1 MEKKYKTSNLTRGRW
16 GEEKAADF
24 LASKGLQIIDRN
36 FSTKIGEL
44 DIVAYDG
51 TCLIFAEVKTRTR
64 TDKGLPGQ
72 FVSKSKMRRIALTAE
87 IFRKTHPEL
96 YKYQPRFDIV
106 EVLGLDSG
114 IYIRHI
120 ENAFSW

>member
-1 MEKKYKTSNLTRGRW
+1 MEKKNKTSNLTRGRW
-16 GEEKAADF
+16 GEDKAADY
-24 LASKGLQIIDRN
+24 LSSKGLTIIDRN
-36 FSTKIGEL
+36 YSTKIGEL
-44 DIVAYDG
+44 DIVASDG

-64 TDKGLPGQ
+64 TDKGLPAQ
-72 FVSKSKMRRIALTAE
+72 FVSKAKMRRIALTAE
-87 IFRKTHPEL
+87 IFRKAHPEL

-114 IYIRHI
+114 VYIRHI